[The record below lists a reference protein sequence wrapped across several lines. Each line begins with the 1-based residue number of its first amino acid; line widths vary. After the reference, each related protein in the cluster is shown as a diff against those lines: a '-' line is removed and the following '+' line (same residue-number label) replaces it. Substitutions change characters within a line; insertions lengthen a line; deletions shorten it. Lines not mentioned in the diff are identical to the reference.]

1 MQDHLNS
8 VLQRSSNIVLN
19 LGAVDFLDSGGLGL
33 LVRFYNRTQTAQG
46 SLKLC
51 GVPAN
56 IAEVLRITKLN
67 TLLESYDTEEA
78 AITASYHRA
87 ASPRPEFRFDADILC
102 VDSSADVVAYAR
114 ELLKQAGYGVV
125 TAENAPDALTLLRA
139 AQPKL
144 VIVGAQLRG
153 TRSTRT
159 TETLNRLGR
168 RNRRRRVARGLL
180 HPGRRR
186 SRRAPD
192 CRGPCPTRAGESVS
206 PRVYSRHAHADR
218 PVPIVDGVLHPVR
231 RIGGRAEL
239 DRAGGLEERRHPAAA
254 RGHLPR
260 ATVGRRSRP
269 RGMRGVLLWR
279 RSGRKRAG
287 QHRPM
292 ERAVSRARR
301 KDVGGAC
308 RHADDSRAHRHDHRH
323 VGRVPRGSAVPSPQG
338 RSSPSIDCSAQS
350 SRGRAGTCS

>member
-1 MQDHLNS
+1 MGAVPIDIQSRRVGPVTVVTGQGRIVEGDETRALQDHLNS

-102 VDSSADVVAYAR
+102 VDSSADVVAYVR

-159 TETLNRLGR
+159 TETLNRLADEIG
-168 RNRRRRVARGLL
+168 VIELPADFS
-180 HPGRRR
+180 
-186 SRRAPD
+186 SRD
-192 CRGPCPTRAGESVS
+192 
-206 PRVYSRHAHADR
+206 
-218 PVPIVDGVLHPVR
+218 
-231 RIGGRAEL
+231 
-239 DRAGGLEERRHPAAA
+239 AAA
-254 RGHLPR
+254 AAEHLLGE
-260 ATVGRRSRP
+260 V
-269 RGMRGVLLWR
+269 
-279 RSGRKRAG
+279 
-287 QHRPM
+287 
-292 ERAVSRARR
+292 RARL
-301 KDVGGAC
+301 
-308 RHADDSRAHRHDHRH
+308 
-323 VGRVPRGSAVPSPQG
+323 GR
-338 RSSPSIDCSAQS
+338 
-350 SRGRAGTCS
+350 